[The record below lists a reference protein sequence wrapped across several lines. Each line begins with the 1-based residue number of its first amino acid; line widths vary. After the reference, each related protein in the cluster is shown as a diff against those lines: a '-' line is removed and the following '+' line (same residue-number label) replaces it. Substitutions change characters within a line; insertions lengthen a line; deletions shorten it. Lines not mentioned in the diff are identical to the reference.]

1 MGNSV
6 RAPSLKLYHRFR
18 REPRLIRLARISLR
32 FRQCL
37 MAKYRHYLVGGTPCL
52 SEPPASGLAKAMR
65 LTIERETGGSDRI
78 ADPLTETVNR
88 KRPTIFSVDD
98 RRMVALGGS
107 QNRDQVAVERNREL
121 ASGFLLRNS
130 NLSIVHIGPSH
141 AVHVAPTLASVKHES
156 ESKPLL
162 CADRPMVL
170 KCRYFGVCP

>member
-1 MGNSV
+1 MSADRGV
-6 RAPSLKLYHRFR
+6 CAPNLLTHLHSPTSLGSASPVLFTLIPFRFR
-18 REPRLIRLARISLR
+18 REPRLIRLARISFR

-65 LTIERETGGSDRI
+65 LTIERETGASNRI

-98 RRMVALGGS
+98 GRMVALSGG

-121 ASGFLLRNS
+121 AR
-130 NLSIVHIGPSH
+130 HCP
-141 AVHVAPTLASVKHES
+141 P
-156 ESKPLL
+156 
-162 CADRPMVL
+162 DQL
-170 KCRYFGVCP
+170 KRRVRFTG